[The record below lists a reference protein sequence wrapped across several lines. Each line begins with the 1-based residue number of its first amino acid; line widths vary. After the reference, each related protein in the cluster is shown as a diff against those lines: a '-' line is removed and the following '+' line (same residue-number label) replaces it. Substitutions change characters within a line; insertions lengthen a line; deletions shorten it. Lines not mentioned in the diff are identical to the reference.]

1 MSEASQDA
9 TAAGAVRNAA
19 EKTRAAQ
26 DETGSPALGAL
37 SDAPITSPAEDRFGV
52 SSYVDALCS
61 FIRMSETPLTLAI
74 QGPWGSGKT
83 SFMRMIESRLC
94 DPALPDSER
103 FDSIWLDTW
112 SLFMEDDR
120 DDATAK
126 LTCSLLSQMAAHF
139 SRDRGLVSSKRREAL
154 AEGVRAVSSVVLNM
168 LNVESD
174 NVDSIVST
182 LGMGGG
188 QARVSDVKGQL
199 EEAIERGISEPGN
212 GVSDRGFLIFVDD
225 LDRLDPG
232 VAVALLEALKNL
244 FDIRRCLFVLAID
257 FDVVRVGV
265 ERKYGTV
272 AAGGRDIAQDFF
284 DKIIQMS
291 FAVPISHYDVMPL
304 VNGRLR
310 SFSFFSDERDYVR
323 LRDQV
328 RAIVILS
335 TARNPR
341 TIKTVLNTLQI
352 TVALDKSA
360 RQPADYRLMQ
370 LLLAGMSKS
379 FPDLYAAVAQT
390 RRLDVLLRKAGLAE
404 GAGAEERRRALR
416 PFIRTDDVAGTRLAR
431 ADRLLAI
438 YEDLRARCERQDIP
452 LDELF
457 GTMSTL
463 HGGDAAGRVY
473 YKGDE
478 YDSSSQTQRAW
489 GSDLIGRTDFT
500 GVRTMLDVGC
510 GNGAV
515 TIEAWRRHPGMHV
528 TGIDISESAVMVAL
542 RNYDQAR
549 RGLAGAATEGATAFL
564 GETSSPRAGVDVTG
578 NVAGAAT
585 DGAASAP
592 TLGEIDFRILD
603 VENLAVQNRYD
614 LVFSSSAMHW
624 CPHPKRAYGRIF
636 QSLKPGGRLSVMQG
650 GKGTYRGLHAN
661 ARRAIQNLGFGRCLE
676 GWKYPV
682 FYPTRDELEELLRS
696 IGYRQVTVE
705 AVEGADETSIKDLPS
720 NFAVASLIFYKEAG
734 LTDEQYAQVE
744 KEFMRL
750 CDEEPWDAYANMLFV
765 SAEK

>member
-1 MSEASQDA
+1 MSEASSVRA
-9 TAAGAVRNAA
+9 TDGASQNADGTNRGT
-19 EKTRAAQ
+19 TRAKA
-26 DETGSPALGAL
+26 GSGALGAL
-37 SDAPITSPAEDRFGV
+37 SDAPITSPAEDRFGIA
-52 SSYVDALCS
+52 SYVDALCS

-94 DPALPDSER
+94 NPSLPDSER

-126 LTCSLLSQMAAHF
+126 LTCSLLSQMAEHF
-139 SRDRGLVSSKRREAL
+139 SRDRGLVSAKRREAL
-154 AEGVRAVSSVVLNM
+154 TAGLRDVSTVVLNM

-174 NVDSIVST
+174 NVDSIMST
-182 LGMGGG
+182 IGIGNGKT
-188 QARVSDVKGQL
+188 RVSDVKGQL
-199 EEAIERGISEPGN
+199 EEAIERGISESGN

-265 ERKYGTV
+265 ERKYGTD

-328 RAIVILS
+328 KAIVVLS
-335 TARNPR
+335 SARNPR

-390 RRLDVLLRKAGLAE
+390 RRLDALLRKAGLAE
-404 GAGAEERRRALR
+404 GAGTEERRRALR
-416 PFIRTDDVAGTRLAR
+416 PFIRIDDVAGTRLAR
-431 ADRLLAI
+431 ADRLLTI
-438 YEDLRARCERQDIP
+438 YEDLRARCEREDIP

-457 GTMSTL
+457 GTMSAL

-515 TIEAWRRHPGMHV
+515 TIEAWRRHPDMRV

-542 RNYDQAR
+542 RNYEQAR
-549 RGLAGAATEGATAFL
+549 RELGLAAEGDAGATSGGAAG
-564 GETSSPRAGVDVTG
+564 GPRAG
-578 NVAGAAT
+578 AGGHDAGTA
-585 DGAASAP
+585 DA
-592 TLGEIDFRILD
+592 GEIDFRILD

-661 ARRAIQNLGFGRCLE
+661 ARRAMQNLGLGRYLE
-676 GWKYPV
+676 GWTYPV
-682 FYPTRDELEELLRS
+682 FYPTRDELERLLRS
-696 IGYRQVTVE
+696 IGYRHVTVE
-705 AVEGADETSIKDLPS
+705 SVEGADETSIKDLPS

-734 LTDEQYAQVE
+734 LSDEQYAQVE